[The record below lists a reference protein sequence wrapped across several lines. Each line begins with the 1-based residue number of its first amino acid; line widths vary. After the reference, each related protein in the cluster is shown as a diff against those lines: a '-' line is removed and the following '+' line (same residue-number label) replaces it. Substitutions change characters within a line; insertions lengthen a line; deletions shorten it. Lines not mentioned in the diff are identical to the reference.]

1 MHAAISTSVKLLVYI
16 PGLAGTGVPR
26 SGDADGMCCMRAC
39 AAAAAAAAGAYSA
52 GHLRLY
58 VCMYA
63 CVCVCNIISHK

>member
-39 AAAAAAAAGAYSA
+39 AAAAAAAAAYSA
-52 GHLRLY
+52 AHLRL
-58 VCMYA
+58 
-63 CVCVCNIISHK
+63 